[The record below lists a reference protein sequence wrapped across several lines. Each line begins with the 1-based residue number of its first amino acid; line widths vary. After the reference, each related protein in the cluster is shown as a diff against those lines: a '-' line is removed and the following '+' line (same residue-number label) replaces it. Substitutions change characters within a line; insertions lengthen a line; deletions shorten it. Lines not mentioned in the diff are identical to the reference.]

1 MAWMRAAVG
10 CCHAPVA
17 CDYRS
22 VFLGLGMR
30 SVLEVHSLCQDKSA
44 TANMEHANERPPGVT
59 IPFTTGA
66 WG

>member
-10 CCHAPVA
+10 CWHDPVA
-17 CDYRS
+17 CDYHS
-22 VFLGLGMR
+22 VSLGLEMR
-30 SVLEVHSLCQDKSA
+30 SVLEVHSLCKDKSA
-44 TANMEHANERPPGVT
+44 TTKMEYAYESSPEVT

>member
-10 CCHAPVA
+10 CWHAPQA
-17 CDYRS
+17 CGYRAVS
-22 VFLGLGMR
+22 LGLEMR
-30 SVLEVHSLCQDKSA
+30 SVLEVHSLCKHRSA
-44 TANMEHANERPPGVT
+44 TANMEHAYESSLGVT